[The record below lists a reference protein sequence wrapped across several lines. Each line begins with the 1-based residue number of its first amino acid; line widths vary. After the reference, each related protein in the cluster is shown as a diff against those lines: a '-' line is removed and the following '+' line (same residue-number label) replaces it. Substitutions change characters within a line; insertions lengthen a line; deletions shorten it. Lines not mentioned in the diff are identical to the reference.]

1 MKSNSLRRVV
11 EGHMHALQARA
22 NIGLQASANI
32 GTRARATSVQTLA
45 ISPAHQSLLISQQ

>member
-32 GTRARATSVQTLA
+32 GTWARATNVQTLA

>member
-1 MKSNSLRRVV
+1 MKSNSLRREV
-11 EGHMHALQARA
+11 EGHMHALQAR
-22 NIGLQASANI
+22 ANI